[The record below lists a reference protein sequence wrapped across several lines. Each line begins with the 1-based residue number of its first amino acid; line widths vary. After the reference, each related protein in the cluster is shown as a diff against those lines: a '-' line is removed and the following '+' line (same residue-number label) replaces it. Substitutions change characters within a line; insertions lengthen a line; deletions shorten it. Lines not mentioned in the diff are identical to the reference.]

1 MDFQIG
7 PLSIRVLRSKLIRD
21 SSTLPSLT
29 DVKSV
34 NDDHLDYVRRLSKQE
49 IENRLDRVKFSVD
62 DDVESIRKCLQDNG
76 IVVATD
82 FINSEILDLCAET
95 VSELKTRV
103 YKFVESDARELEDDY
118 FLCQKGAERLK
129 SYNELS
135 SYPKTVIQVREGQD
149 QGMIDVFNVDKA
161 YSNTEA
167 LRAAYED
174 SILKH
179 ILFSDDSQF
188 ECKNLNFYINEN
200 ITNTRGFHVDSYT
213 PQIKSFVYLTDCVE
227 LDDGPYSYVIGSHQ
241 DSAYRRLNK
250 ELSANL
256 PNRTEAPLLNRDDIV
271 PVLAKKGSLVI
282 SDQSGFHRGFP
293 QSVGRQRALSVMNIR
308 HSRKVF

>member
-1 MDFQIG
+1 MDFRLG
-7 PLSIRVLRSKLIRD
+7 PLSIRILRSKLIQDD
-21 SSTLPSLT
+21 SALASLT

-34 NDDHLDYVRRLSKQE
+34 NDDHLDYLRRLSKKE
-49 IENRLDRVKFSVD
+49 IESRLERVKLSVD
-62 DDVESIRKCLQDNG
+62 NDIESIRNCLKNNG
-76 IVVATD
+76 IVVISD
-82 FINSEILDLCAET
+82 FINSEVLDLCAET
-95 VSELKTRV
+95 VSELKTCV
-103 YKFVESDARELEDDY
+103 YKFLQSDARELEDDN
-118 FLCQKGAERLK
+118 FLFQKGSERLK
-129 SYNELS
+129 NYNELS

-149 QGMIDVFNVDKA
+149 QGMVDVFNVDKA
-161 YSNTEA
+161 YSNTEP

-174 SILKH
+174 SMLKN
-179 ILFSDDSQF
+179 ILFSDGTQF
-188 ECKNLNFYINEN
+188 ECRNLNFYINEN

-213 PQIKSFVYLTDCVE
+213 PQIKSFVYLTDCDD

-271 PVLAKKGSLVI
+271 PVLAKRGSLVI

-293 QSVGRQRALSVMNIR
+293 QGVGRQRALSVMNIR
-308 HSRKVF
+308 HSRNVL